1 MNTVSDFYTRP
12 VLDPWDFAEIFK
24 HDAAP
29 VCVDRRK
36 QSSADALRHALKMVA
51 PGTEL
56 RAGLER
62 VLRGCTGALVVLGN
76 DATVE
81 HISSGGFVLDVDF
94 SATRL
99 RELCKMD
106 GAVILN
112 GQATRICRASAE
124 LSPDPAIETTES
136 GTRHRTAERVAKQTG
151 FPVIS
156 VSKSLRIIELYVNA
170 RHHVL
175 EKPEAVLARANQ
187 ALAMLERYR
196 ERTDMVHSIVEEIET
211 YVLELG
217 ADGRLFQLQLDEI
230 IGATRLACEFV
241 PEPAVNR
248 KSLGREY

>member
-12 VLDPWDFAEIFK
+12 VLDPLDFAEIFK
-24 HDAAP
+24 RDAAP

-62 VLRGCTGALVVLGN
+62 VLRGCTGARVVLCN

-99 RELCKMD
+99 HELCKMD

-124 LSPDPAIETTES
+124 LLPDPSIETTES
-136 GTRHRTAERVAKQTG
+136 GTRHRTAQRVAKQTG

-156 VSKSLRIIELYVNA
+156 ISQSLRIIELYVNA

-175 EKPEAVLARANQ
+175 EKPEAVLARANRT
-187 ALAMLERYR
+187 LAMLERYR
-196 ERTDMVHSIVEEIET
+196 GRTDMVHSIVEEFET
-211 YVLELG
+211 YVLESG
-217 ADGRLFQLQLDEI
+217 ADARLLKLQLDEI
-230 IGATRLACEFV
+230 VATTGLAWEF
-241 PEPAVNR
+241 AQ
-248 KSLGREY
+248 SQA